1 MLNDAVG
8 FKHAYVATGKTDL
21 RKGQDSLIMIIKNE
35 FGLNPFEAG
44 SIFLFCGTR
53 RHVIKAI
60 VFEGDGFT
68 LLTKRLI
75 SGHFQWPRN
84 RREVLD
90 ISEEQYRN
98 LMDGFAVEYTST
110 INNIQPLYI

>member
-44 SIFLFCGTR
+44 SIFLF
-53 RHVIKAI
+53 
-60 VFEGDGFT
+60 
-68 LLTKRLI
+68 
-75 SGHFQWPRN
+75 
-84 RREVLD
+84 
-90 ISEEQYRN
+90 
-98 LMDGFAVEYTST
+98 
-110 INNIQPLYI
+110 

>member
-44 SIFLFCGTR
+44 SVFLFCGTR
-53 RHVIKAI
+53 GHVIKAI
-60 VFEGDGFT
+60 VFEG
-68 LLTKRLI
+68 L
-75 SGHFQWPRN
+75 
-84 RREVLD
+84 
-90 ISEEQYRN
+90 SEDFCYPHI
-98 LMDGFAVEYTST
+98 F
-110 INNIQPLYI
+110 